1 MFLVT
6 LDEKAAAEVAYKWIL
21 EPRAEVRHRLRQD
34 RARGDAQVK
43 VELTNDMPV
52 PRVMYIFGTIGACC
66 PLSSGPIAP
75 ALTLSR

>member
-34 RARGDAQVK
+34 TEATRKSKLNLQ
-43 VELTNDMPV
+43 
-52 PRVMYIFGTIGACC
+52 TICQC
-66 PLSSGPIAP
+66 HV
-75 ALTLSR
+75 